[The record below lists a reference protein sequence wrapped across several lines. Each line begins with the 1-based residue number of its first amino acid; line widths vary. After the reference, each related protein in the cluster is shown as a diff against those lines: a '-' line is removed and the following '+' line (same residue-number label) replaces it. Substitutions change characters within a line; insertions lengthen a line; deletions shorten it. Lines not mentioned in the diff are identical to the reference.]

1 MVVVEVTDPA
11 AIEVARSAAAPA
23 VAMGEGVLGASG
35 DEGALVPADLAP
47 EAGGR
52 LVVVGDADFAS
63 NQLISVGNN
72 QDVFLNAVAWLVD
85 EADQLGERPEADDA
99 QALSLTVAQEV
110 LMWLLSVLLVPLVAV
125 VAAIIVMVRRRF
137 L

>member
-1 MVVVEVTDPA
+1 
-11 AIEVARSAAAPA
+11 
-23 VAMGEGVLGASG
+23 MGEGVLGASG